1 MGIRLN
7 MGQQHGLPA
16 QKANDI
22 LSCIT
27 EGIATRSREV
37 ILPIYLA
44 LVRSHLSAESSYG
57 LPGTGETWTY
67 WTESNER
74 PKKNEKIGESFL

>member
-16 QKANDI
+16 KKANDI
-22 LSCIT
+22 LGCTMEST
-27 EGIATRSREV
+27 ATRPREV

-57 LPGTGETWTY
+57 LPSTGETDILD
-67 WTESNER
+67 
-74 PKKNEKIGESFL
+74 KVQ